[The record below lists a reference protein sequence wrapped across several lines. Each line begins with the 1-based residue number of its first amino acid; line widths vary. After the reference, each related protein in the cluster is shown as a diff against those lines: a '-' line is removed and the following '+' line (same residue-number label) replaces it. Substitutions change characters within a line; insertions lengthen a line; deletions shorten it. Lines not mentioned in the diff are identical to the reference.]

1 MQGTLILRSDWLNIS
16 FLNRQA
22 LINCKGTIPRRKE
35 ILVMATSSIFANIK
49 ITEPD
54 KIEVSSPKRRLREN
68 ETAAFFN
75 P

>member
-1 MQGTLILRSDWLNIS
+1 
-16 FLNRQA
+16 
-22 LINCKGTIPRRKE
+22 
-35 ILVMATSSIFANIK
+35 MATSSIFANIK

-54 KIEVSSPKRRLREN
+54 KIEVSSPKRREN